1 MLSRIFWVGVAGIA
15 LIAGMALQ
23 DGPRIISWDHDE
35 PPVHKA
41 SSIDEKVDRALDR
54 SFDKMHVTDAD
65 GEEID
70 VPAKT
75 KRAMADAVGRLVKA
89 EADLAMARIGEDD
102 QEAMKAASARR
113 DKARADIDRLK
124 AEIRSSSNWSNVPSR
139 LLSTCSTPSSSSP
152 CGETTGAARM
162 LCVV

>member
-124 AEIRSSSNWSNVPSR
+124 AEIKEFERAAQGEDEALREEIRSEIRAEVRDSVRDAVGN
-139 LLSTCSTPSSSSP
+139 
-152 CGETTGAARM
+152 
-162 LCVV
+162 

>member
-89 EADLAMARIGEDD
+89 VADLAMARIGEDD
-102 QEAMKAASARR
+102 EEAMKAASARR

-124 AEIRSSSNWSNVPSR
+124 AEIKEFERAAQGEDEALREEIRSEIRAEVRDSVRDAVGN
-139 LLSTCSTPSSSSP
+139 
-152 CGETTGAARM
+152 
-162 LCVV
+162 

>member
-1 MLSRIFWVGVAGIA
+1 
-15 LIAGMALQ
+15 
-23 DGPRIISWDHDE
+23 
-35 PPVHKA
+35 
-41 SSIDEKVDRALDR
+41 
-54 SFDKMHVTDAD
+54 MHVTDAD

-102 QEAMKAASARR
+102 EEAMKAASARR

-124 AEIRSSSNWSNVPSR
+124 AEIKEFERAAQGEDEALREEIRSEIRAEVRDSVRDAVGN
-139 LLSTCSTPSSSSP
+139 
-152 CGETTGAARM
+152 
-162 LCVV
+162 

>member
-102 QEAMKAASARR
+102 QEAMKPASARR

-124 AEIRSSSNWSNVPSR
+124 AEIKEFERAAQGEDEALREEIRSEIRAEVRDSVRDAVGN
-139 LLSTCSTPSSSSP
+139 
-152 CGETTGAARM
+152 
-162 LCVV
+162 

>member
-23 DGPRIISWDHDE
+23 DGDRVFSWGHDE
-35 PPVHKA
+35 PSPRA
-41 SSIDEKVDRALDR
+41 ERSIDERVDRAIDR
-54 SFDKMHVTDAD
+54 SFDKMQVTGAD

-89 EADLAMARIGEDD
+89 EADMAMARIGEDD
-102 QEAMKAASARR
+102 QEAMQAAGVRR
-113 DKARADIDRLK
+113 NQARADIDRLK
-124 AEIRSSSNWSNVPSR
+124 AEIKDFERAAQGENEALREQIRSEIRAEVRDSVR
-139 LLSTCSTPSSSSP
+139 D
-152 CGETTGAARM
+152 
-162 LCVV
+162 VVGN

>member
-15 LIAGMALQ
+15 LSAGMALQ

-75 KRAMADAVGRLVKA
+75 KRAMAEAGGRLVKA
-89 EADLAMARIGEDD
+89 DADRAMARIGEDD
-102 QEAMKAASARR
+102 AQAMKAAGARR
-113 DKARADIDRLK
+113 NQARADIDRLK
-124 AEIRSSSNWSNVPSR
+124 AEI
-139 LLSTCSTPSSSSP
+139 
-152 CGETTGAARM
+152 
-162 LCVV
+162 

>member
-102 QEAMKAASARR
+102 QEAMKAASACR

-124 AEIRSSSNWSNVPSR
+124 AEIKEFERAAQGEDEALREEIRSEIRAEVRDSVRDAVGN
-139 LLSTCSTPSSSSP
+139 
-152 CGETTGAARM
+152 
-162 LCVV
+162 